1 MAIDARIPLG
11 VQPVQQQPNMLAQYA
26 QIMGIKA
33 AQQEMQGSEEMRNLF
48 AGGANFD
55 DPEFQRRGYQAN
67 PKQFQE
73 LLGKRATTQ
82 KTEMEALAKEIEL
95 RRDALVNVNT
105 PEDYLKWHESNH
117 QGKMGNFLKSIG
129 QTPSRESIVAKLSQP
144 GGLDKLKTNS
154 ALGATRLAQEV
165 YNTQRTRISSGA
177 SYGQL
182 DLSKKKDAR
191 EQAVFDLIQSALTGG
206 ATPSTTAPVAPP
218 MGGGSGPA
226 AAPVAGSPAS
236 TNVLRDQ
243 VAPQGGAAPVS
254 SVGVNNLTAQPSVVA
269 PVTSPTTAPA
279 ALTKDEQVKEIDLKI
294 EKLSMIPDPRAKS
307 AVEMLLKRRE
317 ILEPTKGPLVNIN
330 MPEDKKSFEMKVGPE
345 GTKFAYKGL
354 EKAQNA
360 AEIINN
366 VNVGK
371 SILDKGMISGFGA
384 NFLVGLNQAL
394 KTGGI
399 DFGYADAS
407 ANSQAYAAAMAQN
420 VGKLITLFGAGTGLS
435 DADRAYAEQMA
446 AGKINLDE
454 AALRKI
460 LRINEDVSRRGIE
473 SHNKKM
479 KQMGAPDYLQVEIP
493 FEPPADIKDLWPYM
507 TPEDKMLWQK

>member
-1 MAIDARIPLG
+1 MAIDPRIALG

-33 AQQEMQGSEEMRNLF
+33 AQQEMEGNEGVRSALSQGVPDDPSTLLQYGKQGRATYESLLKGRKEKLESDDKRNVMLGGL
-48 AGGANFD
+48 AGPVMENPTLANF
-55 DPEFQRRGYQAN
+55 EFTLN
-67 PKQFQE
+67 
-73 LLGKRATTQ
+73 RA
-82 KTEMEALAKEIEL
+82 
-95 RRDALVNVNT
+95 VNYGLMT
-105 PEDYLKWHESNH
+105 PE
-117 QGKMGNFLKSIG
+117 QRQ
-129 QTPSRESIVAKLSQP
+129 QTLAQYGGSPESIKAYASNVFKGSI
-144 GGLDKLKTNS
+144 T
-154 ALGATRLAQEV
+154 AQAQQADITSRR
-165 YNTQRTRISSGA
+165 NTDVSSGA

-182 DLSKKKDAR
+182 ELSKKKDAR

-206 ATPSTTAPVAPP
+206 ATPPATAPVAPP

-330 MPEDKKSFEMKVGPE
+330 MPEDRKSFEMKVGPE

>member
-1 MAIDARIPLG
+1 
-11 VQPVQQQPNMLAQYA
+11 
-26 QIMGIKA
+26 
-33 AQQEMQGSEEMRNLF
+33 
-48 AGGANFD
+48 
-55 DPEFQRRGYQAN
+55 
-67 PKQFQE
+67 
-73 LLGKRATTQ
+73 
-82 KTEMEALAKEIEL
+82 
-95 RRDALVNVNT
+95 
-105 PEDYLKWHESNH
+105 
-117 QGKMGNFLKSIG
+117 
-129 QTPSRESIVAKLSQP
+129 
-144 GGLDKLKTNS
+144 
-154 ALGATRLAQEV
+154 
-165 YNTQRTRISSGA
+165 
-177 SYGQL
+177 
-182 DLSKKKDAR
+182 
-191 EQAVFDLIQSALTGG
+191 
-206 ATPSTTAPVAPP
+206 
-218 MGGGSGPA
+218 
-226 AAPVAGSPAS
+226 
-236 TNVLRDQ
+236 
-243 VAPQGGAAPVS
+243 
-254 SVGVNNLTAQPSVVA
+254 
-269 PVTSPTTAPA
+269 
-279 ALTKDEQVKEIDLKI
+279 
-294 EKLSMIPDPRAKS
+294 MIPDPRAKS